1 MLQVGGLTVDYQ
13 LLLYKRH
20 CEWFSEPIAQLPFGE
35 RIPCTNLQLPRYEN
49 NPGAVDALASTI
61 ADAIKP
67 QLQELLLLS
76 RCSFE
81 LVRDEASTA
90 DSLYSSS
97 GEEHFMSVAE
107 MFGYQTQDGEICN

>member
-20 CEWFSEPIAQLPFGE
+20 CEWFSEPVAQLPFGE

-49 NPGAVDALASTI
+49 NPGAVETLASTI

-67 QLQELLLLS
+67 QLQELLLPQDEDS
-76 RCSFE
+76 STPSEE
-81 LVRDEASTA
+81 LI
-90 DSLYSSS
+90 
-97 GEEHFMSVAE
+97 EEYCMSVAE
-107 MFGYQTQDGEICN
+107 MFGYQTQEGEICN